1 MPLGSLPTLLIPLKS
16 YAACTLH
23 SSREHHGW
31 KLHRHQFREEEL
43 SRAGCWLRTPTAAAQ
58 LPSAD
63 IFPGN
68 LEQITSSPLA
78 LVSPFIQG
86 NADDVSQCQCDIV
99 TYHTQILR
107 NGDTI
112 NSIATLSDPAVMSLP
127 VWMLLLLIRKHSCSE
142 IPSWEKSKEGLCHVL
157 VSRCLHCSNG
167 AVTHCAVPHRAVPEP
182 LEVCTTD
189 PAEPLLPFCR
199 AWATPAHQPCRSSK
213 ELFSCWFFFFFW
225 NSKMMEINDHKPVW
239 KLKKKKKRGFKYA

>member
-1 MPLGSLPTLLIPLKS
+1 M
-16 YAACTLH
+16 
-23 SSREHHGW
+23 
-31 KLHRHQFREEEL
+31 HRHQFREEEL
-43 SRAGCWLRTPTAAAQ
+43 SRAGCWLRTLTTAAQ

-127 VWMLLLLIRKHSCSE
+127 V
-142 IPSWEKSKEGLCHVL
+142 
-157 VSRCLHCSNG
+157 
-167 AVTHCAVPHRAVPEP
+167 
-182 LEVCTTD
+182 
-189 PAEPLLPFCR
+189 
-199 AWATPAHQPCRSSK
+199 
-213 ELFSCWFFFFFW
+213 
-225 NSKMMEINDHKPVW
+225 
-239 KLKKKKKRGFKYA
+239 